1 MKRFLAGILSAV
13 LIIGSIPVYGAENQE
28 IAAQDE
34 NIQNTELLQGSEES
48 DHGDSF
54 GDAESA
60 VEENNPE
67 EGDNSIQN
75 PEEIPAVTE
84 APELTETPEQEPE
97 ITEVPEEEVPEEEN
111 PEEIDFNDEEIQVED
126 AGEEKPDY
134 LEHLTVYTSQ
144 SSTASEAVMEP
155 ERREDLDEAF
165 GGKVYT
171 VEYSSYATSSSLYLS
186 ADISDSAPESSTV
199 SMRALLTTGGEK
211 TQVMNP
217 KAYTEGLRYRLNGR
231 TFANGVNGGKRA
243 VYTIT
248 AGTEEDIQTYKL
260 VVLRR
265 LDLSFIG
272 YRSGKKSHPW

>member
-1 MKRFLAGILSAV
+1 M
-13 LIIGSIPVYGAENQE
+13 
-28 IAAQDE
+28 
-34 NIQNTELLQGSEES
+34 
-48 DHGDSF
+48 
-54 GDAESA
+54 GDAEGA

-67 EGDNSIQN
+67 EGDNSIRN

-84 APELTETPEQEPE
+84 APELTGTPEQEPE
-97 ITEVPEEEVPEEEN
+97 ITEVPEEEN
-111 PEEIDFNDEEIQVED
+111 PEEDPEEMDFNDGEIQVED
-126 AGEEKPDY
+126 VGEEKPDY

-165 GGKVYT
+165 GGKVYI

-199 SMRALLTTGGEK
+199 SMQALLTTGGEK

-231 TFANGVNGGKRA
+231 DSCQWSQWWKTCSLYNHSRN
-243 VYTIT
+243 
-248 AGTEEDIQTYKL
+248 
-260 VVLRR
+260 
-265 LDLSFIG
+265 
-272 YRSGKKSHPW
+272 

>member
-28 IAAQDE
+28 IAAQAE
-34 NIQNTELLQGSEES
+34 NIQNTELLQSSEES

-97 ITEVPEEEVPEEEN
+97 ITEVPEEEN

-171 VEYSSYATSSSLYLS
+171 VEYSSYATSSSL
-186 ADISDSAPESSTV
+186 
-199 SMRALLTTGGEK
+199 
-211 TQVMNP
+211 
-217 KAYTEGLRYRLNGR
+217 
-231 TFANGVNGGKRA
+231 
-243 VYTIT
+243 
-248 AGTEEDIQTYKL
+248 
-260 VVLRR
+260 
-265 LDLSFIG
+265 
-272 YRSGKKSHPW
+272 